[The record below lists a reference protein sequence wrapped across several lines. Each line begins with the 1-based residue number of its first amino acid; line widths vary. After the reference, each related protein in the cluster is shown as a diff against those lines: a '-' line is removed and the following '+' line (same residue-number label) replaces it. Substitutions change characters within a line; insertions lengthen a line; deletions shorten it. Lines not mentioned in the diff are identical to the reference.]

1 MARKILILGDSKSFM
16 LNALVSELSSKGY
29 EFNIVDLS
37 LRSLMDLEQ
46 QKLLP
51 KACLVYLK
59 EIDDISTAALK
70 YLSELYDTHH
80 VKIILLGSKNDLQ
93 DAFFI
98 IPKNKIS
105 KDFVRPINVM
115 DLEHELDKIYEA
127 QVEDIK
133 TKKILIVDDDIAML
147 RSMRNLL
154 SQRYQTFI
162 VNSGNDAIKFLK
174 NIPVNLILLDYEMPE
189 LSGPEVFNLLRE
201 NALTKSIPVMFLTAK
216 QDSESVKTAAAFKP
230 EKYLLKSLPPD
241 VILSTIDAFF
251 NKSLS

>member
-16 LNALVSELSSKGY
+16 VNALVSELSSKGY

-98 IPKNKIS
+98 IPKN
-105 KDFVRPINVM
+105 V
-115 DLEHELDKIYEA
+115 
-127 QVEDIK
+127 
-133 TKKILIVDDDIAML
+133 
-147 RSMRNLL
+147 
-154 SQRYQTFI
+154 
-162 VNSGNDAIKFLK
+162 
-174 NIPVNLILLDYEMPE
+174 IP
-189 LSGPEVFNLLRE
+189 GG
-201 NALTKSIPVMFLTAK
+201 K
-216 QDSESVKTAAAFKP
+216 
-230 EKYLLKSLPPD
+230 
-241 VILSTIDAFF
+241 
-251 NKSLS
+251 